1 MFFPSCPPYQGQD
14 FLLDVND
21 INLLEVPRSQ
31 WLREYDDIGH
41 CNAFG
46 WVLVQICPPP
56 TL

>member
-21 INLLEVPRSQ
+21 INLLEVPRPQ